1 MYKVVYFSAEKHVQ
15 SRHVLLKGAIGTFPE
30 EDDGI
35 EMLEKLS
42 WILPI
47 TILMGSLVDTVLV
60 VIYMKFVHP
69 WRDILSSE
77 LISERIKGPSIRLT
91 GITFK

>member
-1 MYKVVYFSAEKHVQ
+1 MIPSPIFFTEKHVQ

-47 TILMGSLVDTVLV
+47 TILISSLVDTILV
-60 VIYMKFVHP
+60 VIYMKFLHP

-77 LISERIKGPSIRLT
+77 LKYEMINEPFVT
-91 GITFK
+91 